1 MMDEIEQEPVTT
13 VGEQLRAAREAQG
26 LSIEDVA
33 ASTRIPTRHL
43 ASLEMSDWS
52 ALPAP
57 TYSMGFAKNYATAVG
72 LDRDAI
78 GEQLRTEMGGTRP
91 TYQQPSEVFEPADPK
106 RVMPMSLVIGAILAL
121 AIVALGLTWLQNREL
136 SDDGNAPAAPVAS
149 APAAATPAAPAAI
162 SAAPVVITANEAAWI
177 EVRDGAT
184 ILKQGELGA
193 GQSFEVP
200 ATATAPV
207 LTTAKPEALRISVG
221 TADAPAIGPAGKRV
235 SGVSLKG
242 DDLLKGPAASTPA
255 PIPAAATPATPA
267 RRIRSTETRAAPAPA
282 VVAPA
287 PEAVSNATT
296 NAAD

>member
-1 MMDEIEQEPVTT
+1 MDDIEQEPIAT

-57 TYSMGFAKNYATAVG
+57 TYSVGFAKNYATAVG
-72 LDRDAI
+72 LDRDII
-78 GEQLRTEMGGTRP
+78 GEQLRTEMGNTRP
-91 TYQQPSEVFEPADPK
+91 TYQQPEVFEPADPK
-106 RVMPMSLVIGAILAL
+106 RVMPKGLVIGAILAL
-121 AIVALGLTWLQNREL
+121 AIVALGLTWLQNREMA
-136 SDDGNAPAAPVAS
+136 DDGVAPAASVAGAPVAG
-149 APAAATPAAPAAI
+149 APAVPVTQ
-162 SAAPVVITANEAAWI
+162 STAPVVITANEAAWI
-177 EVRDGAT
+177 EVRDGASV
-184 ILKQGELGA
+184 LKQGELGA

-221 TADAPAIGPAGKRV
+221 TADAPLVGAAGKRV

-242 DDLLKGPAASTPA
+242 DDLLKGPTASPPASAVAAPETPV
-255 PIPAAATPATPA
+255 
-267 RRIRSTETRAAPAPA
+267 RRIRPTEPRAALAPAPA

-287 PEAVSNATT
+287 SEAVSNAAT
-296 NAAD
+296 NTAN